1 MRDTGKRIPMELFT
15 SDLFRS
21 FFAGFGVTALILAA
35 IIVPQ
40 SL

>member
-1 MRDTGKRIPMELFT
+1 MGLFT
-15 SDLFRS
+15 PDLFRS

-35 IIVPQ
+35 FILPH